1 MDKNIEILIDWLRRD
16 PNNFSYWFPCVRH
29 LDECGVAIPR
39 SVIQPVPDELLEAFY
54 MANGDGKDVI
64 AKWVHETV
72 MPLLQYDFPNQPV
85 FLKNGCFSNKF
96 NFNSSCLLKAPIREE
111 DLLKQII
118 LIQHYS
124 LCFDTSGNMEM
135 VFREVIPAP
144 DSRTIYN
151 GMPLRPEM
159 RVFYDFGNHD
169 YLYDVNYW
177 DWDYCHDGIANH
189 NWEDGNTY
197 EEAYPSLVAKYT
209 ERRET
214 FLPVI
219 KNALKTVEGLG
230 EIWSVDFILDND
242 KVWLID
248 MARGKQ
254 SAYWDDK
261 KIYGINNCK

>member
-1 MDKNIEILIDWLRRD
+1 MEKNKIHFEKTW
-16 PNNFSYWFPCVRH
+16 C
-29 LDECGVAIPR
+29 
-39 SVIQPVPDELLEAFY
+39 
-54 MANGDGKDVI
+54 
-64 AKWVHETV
+64 
-72 MPLLQYDFPNQPV
+72 
-85 FLKNGCFSNKF
+85 
-96 NFNSSCLLKAPIREE
+96 
-111 DLLKQII
+111 
-118 LIQHYS
+118 
-124 LCFDTSGNMEM
+124 
-135 VFREVIPAP
+135 
-144 DSRTIYN
+144 
-151 GMPLRPEM
+151 
-159 RVFYDFGNHD
+159 D
-169 YLYDVNYW
+169 YLTPCPFRNKEQDPAGVFVG